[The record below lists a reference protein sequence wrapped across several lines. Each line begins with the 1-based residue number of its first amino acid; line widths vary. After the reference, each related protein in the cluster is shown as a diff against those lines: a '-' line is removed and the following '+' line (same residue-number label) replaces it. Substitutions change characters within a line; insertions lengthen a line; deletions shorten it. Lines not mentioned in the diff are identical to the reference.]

1 MFKQLLPYW
10 LGAAFLAFLVLFLFT
25 LTQGC
30 SKSCCPPEDV
40 YIIAVMENGQEI
52 VVELPRGSINKD
64 SMYSTREEALT
75 ATTPG
80 HKTLKQEWKIEI

>member
-1 MFKQLLPYW
+1 MKNFLKW
-10 LGAAFLAFLVLFLFT
+10 LVSMLVLIMLVLFLLT

-30 SKSCCPPEDV
+30 SKPCCPPEDV
-40 YIIAVMENGQEI
+40 YIIAVMEDGKEI
-52 VVELPRGSINKD
+52 VVELPYGSINKD